1 MTIQS
6 KVNLSLAAV
15 FLLVLLTSIT
25 TVYQS
30 ETSLALTVAEHN
42 TQTTADNYFDSINI
56 MMLSGAMANR
66 KALQDKI
73 LSNPELTEA
82 RIIRAE
88 PVSKVFGPG
97 LPDAVV
103 VDELD
108 RRAMAGEEIS
118 EEMNDEQGHRL
129 TVVKPIIASSSYK
142 GTNCL
147 TCHQVEEGT
156 ILGAVRVTYSFE
168 SLDASIMSNVTRVA
182 LLELGMFIVALFVI
196 GTLLHRIVVNPL
208 RQMSK
213 TIHDIEQNSDLTRQ
227 LDIRNNDEIGQTA
240 ASFNSM
246 LQAFRGSIQHVV
258 TSIDLLSN
266 SSQRISDITV
276 QARSSSQNQM
286 QLASE
291 VSDAMATMSDATQ
304 SVSSSADATVSA
316 SGQALTESNKGAQVS
331 AQTQQIIEQLQGKIL
346 QAAEVIQK
354 LEQESHEVDT
364 TLSVI
369 QGIAEQT
376 NLLALNAAI
385 EAARAGEQGRG
396 FAVVAD
402 EVRSLSQ
409 RTQTATIEINTMI
422 DSFKNNAQHAVNV
435 MQEASNS
442 TEQSVEQVQSTV
454 ASLTNITTEMEAIAN
469 TNNAISDAVHQ
480 HSDATVRVEESI
492 ATINRG
498 TESAINRVEQ
508 LSEVSQQI
516 TNLAEELE
524 QRAQQFKV

>member
-1 MTIQS
+1 
-6 KVNLSLAAV
+6 
-15 FLLVLLTSIT
+15 
-25 TVYQS
+25 
-30 ETSLALTVAEHN
+30 
-42 TQTTADNYFDSINI
+42 
-56 MMLSGAMANR
+56 
-66 KALQDKI
+66 
-73 LSNPELTEA
+73 
-82 RIIRAE
+82 
-88 PVSKVFGPG
+88 
-97 LPDAVV
+97 
-103 VDELD
+103 
-108 RRAMAGEEIS
+108 
-118 EEMNDEQGHRL
+118 
-129 TVVKPIIASSSYK
+129 
-142 GTNCL
+142 
-147 TCHQVEEGT
+147 
-156 ILGAVRVTYSFE
+156 
-168 SLDASIMSNVTRVA
+168 MSNVTRVA

-196 GTLLHRIVVNPL
+196 GTLLHRIVVKPL
-208 RQMSK
+208 RRMSK
-213 TIHDIEQNSDLTRQ
+213 TIHEIEQNSDLTQQ
-227 LDIRNNDEIGQTA
+227 LDIQNNDEIGQTA

-246 LQAFRGSIQHVV
+246 LQTFRGNIQHVV

-276 QARSSSQNQM
+276 QASSSSQNQM

-291 VSDAMATMSDATQ
+291 VSDAMATMSEATQ

-316 SGQALTESNKGAQVS
+316 SGQALAESNKGAQVS

-454 ASLTNITTEMEAIAN
+454 TSLTNITTEMEAIAN

-498 TESAINRVEQ
+498 TESAISRVEQ